1 LRATG
6 RALIAVICL
15 GVIHCSV
22 QAQFPAEATEAYRQG
37 HWQLAIPLLEPW
49 RSEPGALRMLALSYY
64 HEPDFNHALPALE
77 GALAGAPDD
86 TELNAAFME
95 VLLAG
100 RDYARARETAGRLEA
115 LGESDLA
122 AFGLA
127 RIRLA
132 EGERVQAVGA
142 LEDLVAHAEPSLATR
157 AADVLI
163 EALYED
169 HQYAEAYEAARMAL
183 QRDPDSE
190 LAYRFA
196 RIQPDPL
203 KSPLFS
209 VDLGYRFEYDD
220 NVTYPDEIFASGKAD
235 YRHVLMADLLYQ
247 RPFADGWLFYAQGHA
262 LQSFHNDLDQFDRT
276 LLSGSAA
283 IGYDGRRLGW
293 RLPLEV
299 NHDRLDGDSYRTSV
313 AALPGLSLS
322 LGTGFM
328 GHLYARLQ
336 SDEYDDFVLLQE
348 NRSGDVTGAGI
359 LLVGQVSPRMQVRS
373 YVEFNQY
380 DTDGAYW
387 ERDEIVAFASGE
399 FEFIS
404 GWSAGLA
411 FRYQDEDYDNAR
423 PVFAERQQDE
433 SREMYLNLTHRF
445 AENWRWRGQVSLI
458 DHRSN
463 IPIFDYERNVYSIS
477 VVWGF

>member
-1 LRATG
+1 
-6 RALIAVICL
+6 
-15 GVIHCSV
+15 
-22 QAQFPAEATEAYRQG
+22 
-37 HWQLAIPLLEPW
+37 
-49 RSEPGALRMLALSYY
+49 MLALSYY

-86 TELNAAFME
+86 VELNAAFME

-100 RDYARARETAGRLEA
+100 RDYARARVIAGRLES
-115 LGESDLA
+115 LGESDTA

-132 EGERVQAVGA
+132 EGERAQAVGM
-142 LEDLVAHAEPSLATR
+142 LEDLVANAEPSLATR
-157 AADVLI
+157 AADLLI
-163 EALYED
+163 ETLYED
-169 HQYAEAYEAARMAL
+169 HRYAEAYEAARMAL

-283 IGYDGRRLGW
+283 IGYEGRRLGW

-313 AALPGLSLS
+313 AALPGLSLQ

-336 SDEYDDFVLLQE
+336 SDDYDDFVLPRE

-359 LLVGQVSPRMQVRS
+359 LLVGQVSPRIQMRS
-373 YVEFNQY
+373 YLEFNQY

-387 ERDEIVAFASGE
+387 ERDEIVAFVFGE

-404 GWSAGLA
+404 NWSAGLA